1 MSQSVKYSKNLGFG
15 IDDRKNMAANISN
28 ILAIY
33 SVN

>member
-1 MSQSVKYSKNLGFG
+1 MSQCVKDSKNLWYG

-33 SVN
+33 TVN